1 MREVITVTGK
11 NWTQEEQK
19 ISLLIKERQN
29 QISQKNPSMVLTEAY
44 LQAIVQL
51 MEEEKIPLLIL
62 PN

>member
-29 QISQKNPSMVLTEAY
+29 QISQKNPSIVLTEAY

>member
-19 ISLLIKERQN
+19 ISLLIKERQKH
-29 QISQKNPSMVLTEAY
+29 ISQMNPSMVLTEAY

>member
-29 QISQKNPSMVLTEAY
+29 QISQMNPSMVLTEAY